1 MTLLQHSKI
10 DIMNLHCNFFD
21 TEPAIHDV
29 DINAF
34 LDDEIF
40 DIGDY
45 INKDDSN
52 IICYV
57 AGYIA
62 HVWKRKTNSCESCIA
77 LLMETDNMPLIQFDI
92 DVPKSTEF
100 VSLMSRGGLK
110 VPSDFLF
117 LICCFAYAIF
127 TKLRRSP
134 KWFSFMQL
142 PNSSAAFIYFV
153 IASIEKSSLE
163 CLLSSN
169 CRDGHSLSDVSK
181 KIIFSFFNT
190 LSKSSVNSLDK
201 KTVSNPAK
209 IRKLSSK

>member
-10 DIMNLHCNFFD
+10 DIMNLHCNCFH

-29 DINAF
+29 DINVF
-34 LDDEIF
+34 LDDEIY

-45 INKDDSN
+45 INEDESN

-110 VPSDFLF
+110 VPSDLLF
-117 LICCFAYAIF
+117 CLCHIYKVTSFTKVVQFYAI
-127 TKLRRSP
+127 TK
-134 KWFSFMQL
+134 
-142 PNSSAAFIYFV
+142 FI
-153 IASIEKSSLE
+153 S
-163 CLLSSN
+163 CLYLFCN
-169 CRDGHSLSDVSK
+169 CLY
-181 KIIFSFFNT
+181 
-190 LSKSSVNSLDK
+190 
-201 KTVSNPAK
+201 
-209 IRKLSSK
+209 